1 MQTFQEFAKLSTKL
15 TDGAFLFTGLELFES
30 LSAAQLSAL
39 LKHPWQIRQKK
50 TDGQVD
56 GIGNET
62 EDDNERKNGYI
73 AMLGLKAKAQAL
85 VEETVQ
91 KHEQQAADKTNTP
104 EAADISSET
113 LHCVTDSQKKA
124 FETVSIFCKKMCAL
138 LNLDSNQLAEPPADP
153 FDASNLP
160 HTMEILRLKVT
171 SHLKGLIK
179 MHRTQD
185 PRYNNSGSHIQLHE
199 HTILLQNIR
208 GGMEWHGLMLELTRK
223 ARLLRRTLAE
233 QVEEVAWNLKRQ
245 GVLSLPALEW
255 DGSLGTR
262 ERLAIDRVGF
272 LLNAYQVSCWYW
284 EMVELVR
291 KLLLTGILVVVYQG
305 SPPHL
310 AGALLTIFLFLCLH
324 LTVDPYLNK
333 GLNEFQ
339 RLILFSQ
346 FFTIF
351 GGIMYHMVSCVDRM
365 LEVEETP
372 YKRQERDI
380 VAALIVIINLV
391 AIGAYPVYR
400 IVAVTSGFKGSV
412 LIFSLKDKV
421 SNLWP
426 RGKGGQGNKVEFQ
439 GNLADH
445 SSTFQLLAAARQ
457 LKATNGRLPMGA
469 VRPPPR
475 PTRSADIVPGRN
487 ESARIGPPPMYQ
499 ATRQLGWGGV
509 GGIGASAMSPRSSSA
524 VQSYNTNAQVVY
536 AKCFGLYPGTRKKSD
551 RYDEEMGKVRAEDA
565 EM

>member
-1 MQTFQEFAKLSTKL
+1 M
-15 TDGAFLFTGLELFES
+15 
-30 LSAAQLSAL
+30 
-39 LKHPWQIRQKK
+39 
-50 TDGQVD
+50 V
-56 GIGNET
+56 
-62 EDDNERKNGYI
+62 
-73 AMLGLKAKAQAL
+73 
-85 VEETVQ
+85 
-91 KHEQQAADKTNTP
+91 
-104 EAADISSET
+104 
-113 LHCVTDSQKKA
+113 
-124 FETVSIFCKKMCAL
+124 
-138 LNLDSNQLAEPPADP
+138 
-153 FDASNLP
+153 
-160 HTMEILRLKVT
+160 
-171 SHLKGLIK
+171 
-179 MHRTQD
+179 
-185 PRYNNSGSHIQLHE
+185 
-199 HTILLQNIR
+199 
-208 GGMEWHGLMLELTRK
+208 WHGLMLELTRK

-262 ERLAIDRVGF
+262 ERLAIDRTGF

-324 LTVDPYLNK
+324 LTVEPYLNK

-351 GGIMYHMVSCVDRM
+351 GGIMYHMVSCVDKM
-365 LEVEETP
+365 LEIEETP

-421 SNLWP
+421 SNLWT

-439 GNLADH
+439 GPLADD
-445 SSTFQLLAAARQ
+445 SSTSQLLAEAEALQ
-457 LKATNGRLPMGA
+457 LTATNGRLPMG
-469 VRPPPR
+469 
-475 PTRSADIVPGRN
+475 VPGPT
-487 ESARIGPPPMYQ
+487 SSRIGPPPMSQ
-499 ATRQLGWGGV
+499 ATPQLGWGGI
-509 GGIGASAMSPRSSSA
+509 GGIGASAMSPTSSSA
-524 VQSYNTNAQVVY
+524 ASVQSYNANAQVVY
-536 AKCFGLYPGTRKKSD
+536 GAAFGLDQGTNHKLGM
-551 RYDEEMGKVRAEDA
+551 YDEEMGKARAEDA
-565 EM
+565 KM